1 MFIYNFINKDI
12 KYDNEPKKVMVA
24 LRVMYLA
31 VLVTQLTDMFIMGP
45 KIMFDNRVIFLI
57 IFAMNVLLI
66 VQTYYTHTR
75 TALWCYISF
84 TFIWIALI
92 VPIEGWKAGAQNF
105 YVPMLMLV
113 FFGSYARTAHK
124 FILATLVL
132 IVRIVFIIGMSD
144 VVSYAL
150 ADPAKDK
157 ALQVINATAIFY
169 CIVYISYYFSHAEK
183 ETEGKLMR
191 YNDTLKEAAN
201 TDQLTGLYNRRRA
214 EQYME
219 ETIEASEGTPISISI
234 GDIDFFKKVNDT
246 YGHDAGDE
254 VLKHIAQVMKDTL
267 RSDSFISRWGGEEF
281 LIVLPNS
288 NGDQAFMALDRLRR
302 RIMGSSVLVGDTEI
316 SVTMTFGVS
325 EYDFSGSMEA
335 AIKEADE
342 RLYRGKGNGR
352 NQVVY

>member
-1 MFIYNFINKDI
+1 MFLYDLVNKEI

-31 VLVTQLTDMFIMGP
+31 VFITQFTDMCIMGTQ
-45 KIMFDNRVIFLI
+45 IMFDNRVRFLI
-57 IFAMNVLLI
+57 IFSLNVALLA
-66 VQTYYTHTR
+66 QTYYVHTR
-75 TALWCYISF
+75 TALWSYVSF
-84 TFIWIALI
+84 TFIWIVLM
-92 VPIEGWKAGAQNF
+92 VPIEGWKAGVQNF
-105 YVPMLMLV
+105 YVPMLMLL
-113 FFGSYARTAHK
+113 FFGSYANSVHK
-124 FILATLVL
+124 FIIATMVL
-132 IVRIVFIIGMSD
+132 IVRIAFIVVMSD
-144 VVSYAL
+144 IVSYAL

-157 ALQVINATAIFY
+157 ALQIINATAIFY
-169 CIVYISYYFSHAEK
+169 CIVYISYYFSRAEK
-183 ETEGKLMR
+183 ETEGKLMK

-201 TDQLTGLYNRRRA
+201 TDQLTGLFNRRRA

-219 ETIEASEGTPISISI
+219 EILESTEGNPISISI

-254 VLKHIAQVMKDTL
+254 VLKHIAHVMRDTL

-325 EYDFSGSMEA
+325 EYDFSGNMEA

>member
-1 MFIYNFINKDI
+1 MFLYNLVNKDI
-12 KYDNEPKKVMVA
+12 KYENEPKRVMVA
-24 LRVMYLA
+24 LRVMYISVFIA
-31 VLVTQLTDMFIMGP
+31 QITDLCIMGP
-45 KIMFDNRVIFLI
+45 QVLYDQRVRFLI
-57 IFAMNVLLI
+57 LFTLNVLLLI
-66 VQTYYTHTR
+66 QTYYVR
-75 TALWCYISF
+75 TSTSLLGYIAF
-84 TFIWIALI
+84 TFIWIFLM
-92 VPIEGWKAGAQNF
+92 VPVEGWNAGAQNF

-113 FFGSYARTAHK
+113 FFGSYAKTVHK
-124 FILATLVL
+124 FLIAALVF
-132 IVRIVFIIGMSD
+132 IVRIGFIMWMSEI
-144 VVSYAL
+144 YAF
-150 ADPAKDK
+150 AVTDPNKDR
-157 ALQVINATAIFY
+157 ALQIVNAAAVFY
-169 CIVYISYYFSHAEK
+169 CIVYISYYFSRAEK
-183 ETEGKLMR
+183 ETEGKLIR

-201 TDQLTGLYNRRRA
+201 TDQLTGLFNRRRA
-214 EQYME
+214 EQYMQE
-219 ETIEASEGTPISISI
+219 QIENAAGNPISISI

-254 VLKHIAQVMKDTL
+254 VLKHIANVMKETL

-302 RIMGSSVLVGDTEI
+302 RIMGSSVLVGDAEI

>member
-1 MFIYNFINKDI
+1 MFLFNLVNKDI
-12 KYDNEPKKVMVA
+12 KYENEPKRVMVA
-24 LRVMYLA
+24 LRVMYISVFIA
-31 VLVTQLTDMFIMGP
+31 QVTDLCIMGP
-45 KIMFDNRVIFLI
+45 QVLYDQRVRFLI
-57 IFAMNVLLI
+57 LFTLNVLLLI
-66 VQTYYTHTR
+66 QTYYVR
-75 TALWCYISF
+75 TSTSLWSYIVF
-84 TFIWIALI
+84 TFVWIFLM
-92 VPIEGWKAGAQNF
+92 VPVEGWNAGAQNF

-113 FFGSYARTAHK
+113 FFGSYAKTSHK
-124 FILATLVL
+124 LIIATLVFV
-132 IVRIVFIIGMSD
+132 VRIGFIMWMSEIYSFA
-144 VVSYAL
+144 VN
-150 ADPAKDK
+150 DPNKDR
-157 ALQVINATAIFY
+157 ALQIVNAAAVFY
-169 CIVYISYYFSHAEK
+169 CIVYISYYFSRAEK
-183 ETEGKLMR
+183 ESEGKLIK

-201 TDQLTGLYNRRRA
+201 TDQLTGLFNRRRA
-214 EQYME
+214 EQYMQE
-219 ETIEASEGTPISISI
+219 QIENAAGNPISISI

-254 VLKHIAQVMKDTL
+254 VLKHIANVMKDTL

-302 RIMGSSVLVGDTEI
+302 RIMGSSVLVGDAEI